1 MALLSSGSSLQLA
14 RLFSDSD
21 AARSYL
27 EEHRWLGRPFC
38 PHCGSYDRITKR
50 KGSRLGYYLCRC
62 CSKEFTVR
70 VGTIL
75 WRSHVPLHKWLH
87 AMYFIATRRKRIS
100 SLWLAKEIGVT
111 QKTAWSMLNRLRK
124 ACGNDTKNLA
134 LPPTNEMLTLA
145 KKQKAVVLR
154 EQQQGDD

>member
-1 MALLSSGSSLQLA
+1 MVSLSSGSSFELV

-27 EEHRWLGRPFC
+27 EERRWLGRPFC

-50 KGSRLGYYLCRC
+50 KGRRSGYYLCRC

-87 AMYFIATRRKRIS
+87 AMYFIATGRKRIS

-111 QKTAWSMLNRLRK
+111 QKTAWSMLNRLRE
-124 ACGNDTKNLA
+124 ACGSNTKTLA
-134 LPPTNEMLTLA
+134 LLPTNQKLTSSKEKRLTVEA
-145 KKQKAVVLR
+145 C
-154 EQQQGDD
+154 